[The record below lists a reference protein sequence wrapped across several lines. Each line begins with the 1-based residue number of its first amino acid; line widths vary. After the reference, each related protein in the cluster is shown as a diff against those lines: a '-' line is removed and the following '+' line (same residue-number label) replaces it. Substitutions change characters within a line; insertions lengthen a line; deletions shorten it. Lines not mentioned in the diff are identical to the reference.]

1 MNAKVPILHVRGWNF
16 FVQPSLTCQRSCQKK
31 KYLITRQ
38 FDRVL
43 VHSGIAKILHLRY
56 ILVWHSVRHKKCQ
69 PIFENSRAYLSKRI
83 SASLPVSRW
92 PGRRADPVTV
102 DSGSRPFGL
111 SGRFSRRQKKS
122 LHIFLRAG
130 TKIRVECNARQILPI
145 SVARNRSAYS
155 RPRSSLSHSVK
166 KM

>member
-1 MNAKVPILHVRGWNF
+1 M
-16 FVQPSLTCQRSCQKK
+16 TCQLSCQKK

-56 ILVWHSVRHKKCQ
+56 ILVWHSVRHKKRQ

-102 DSGSRPFGL
+102 DSGSGPFGL
-111 SGRFSRRQKKS
+111 FGRFLRRQKKS
-122 LHIFLRAG
+122 LHIFLRTG
-130 TKIRVECNARQILPI
+130 TKNRVECNAPENLPI
-145 SVARNRSAYS
+145 SIASNRSDYS
-155 RPRSSLSHSVK
+155 SCHKRFLSSFSK
-166 KM
+166 KN